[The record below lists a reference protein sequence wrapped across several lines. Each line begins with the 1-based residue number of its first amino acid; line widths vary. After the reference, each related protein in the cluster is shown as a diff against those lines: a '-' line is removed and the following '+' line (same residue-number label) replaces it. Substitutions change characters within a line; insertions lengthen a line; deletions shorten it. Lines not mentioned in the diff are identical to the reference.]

1 MFKFIAAL
9 ATGLALTISA
19 YSQPSGEQRQVP
31 LGFCYDTSLS
41 SAVSLTS
48 FTCASFTGTGN
59 GTSLTVTNVTGQLQ
73 VGQTISGSGV
83 PSGTTI
89 TAGPASGG
97 AGTYTTSLATT
108 SSGAS
113 LTSSGAP
120 QLATYAAICA
130 YTSAINYRDDGTAP
144 TATPISGGQAI
155 PAGQCIGY
163 NGTLSSLQFIQQ
175 SSNGGIGI
183 SFYK

>member
-19 YSQPSGEQRQVP
+19 YAQPSGEQRQVP

-59 GTSLTVTNVTGQLQ
+59 GTTLTVTNVTGQLQ

-108 SSGAS
+108 SNGAS

-120 QLATYAAICA
+120 QNATYAVICA
-130 YTSAINYRDDGTAP
+130 YAQNINYRDDGAAP
-144 TATPISGGQAI
+144 TATTATGGQTI
-155 PAGQCIGY
+155 PSGQCISY
-163 NGTLSSLQFIQQ
+163 NGTFSALQFINQA
-175 SSNGGIGI
+175 GGGEVGI